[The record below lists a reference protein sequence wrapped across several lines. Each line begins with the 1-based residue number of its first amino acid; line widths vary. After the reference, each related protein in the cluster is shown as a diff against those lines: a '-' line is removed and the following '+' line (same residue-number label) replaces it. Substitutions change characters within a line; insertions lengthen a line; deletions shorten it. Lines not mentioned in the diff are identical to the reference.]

1 MKCGRQV
8 DKEAEYC
15 RDCGKRERNFTQG
28 KGIFPY
34 DEMWKFSIEKYKY
47 YGCREYGI
55 FYAEAIFLFGKKD
68 IIRWKPDRI
77 IPVPLHRKK
86 ERKRGFNQSAYIAGH
101 LSFLTCKFCSNGTP
115 ILKLAVHS
123 FWFSGTRFL
132 LKTVRFSFIIVM

>member
-86 ERKRGFNQSAYIAGH
+86 DRKRGFNQSAYISGH
-101 LSFLTCKFCSNGTP
+101 LSFLTGIPSDEKMIEKCRNTKSQK
-115 ILKLAVHS
+115 KLNAQE
-123 FWFSGTRFL
+123 RRRNL
-132 LKTVRFSFIIVM
+132 